1 VRILDKY
8 VLNLA
13 LWPML
18 GSLGVTLVAQLLERV
33 LRLLDQLS
41 NSSDRFGYVAQA
53 AINLVPHYLGLT
65 LPAGFFI
72 ALFVVITRLNEGS
85 EIDALLASGV
95 SLTRLA
101 TPYILLGVVLAMINL
116 ALFGYVQPY
125 SRYAFR
131 EVMQAAQNAGWNG
144 EVPAQTFINTADGVT
159 MTVDNAD
166 PGGRRLNRV
175 FIRKLK
181 PDGSLEITTA
191 ASGRILPNPDGK
203 TVTLELHQGQQF
215 SRDNRDQPQV
225 LSFGV
230 IDVQAPLTGAARLLR
245 ARGGDHEE
253 LTLDELVREANR
265 PHSMMS
271 RQTLLA
277 ELYGRLARSLSL
289 PLLPLLAIPLGLTAK
304 RGGRAPG
311 IIAAGLTLLAF
322 EHFLEFQEGLA
333 MAGKAQAGPAMG
345 LPVALFTGLCFAV
358 FISGRKRPG
367 ETPIGIVFEHIVDL
381 LARLRRQRAKTA
393 EVRGA
398 A

>member
-1 VRILDKY
+1 
-8 VLNLA
+8 
-13 LWPML
+13 ML
-18 GSLGVTLVAQLLERV
+18 GSLAVTLVAQLLERV

-53 AINLVPHYLGLT
+53 AVNLVPHYLGLT

-101 TPYILLGVVLAMINL
+101 VPYIWLGALLAMINL
-116 ALFGYVQPY
+116 ALFGYIQPY
-125 SRYAFR
+125 SRYAFHA
-131 EVMQAAQNAGWNG
+131 VMQAAQNAGWNG
-144 EVPAQTFINTADGVT
+144 EVPAQTFITTSDGVI
-159 MTVDNAD
+159 MTVDDAD
-166 PGGRRLNRV
+166 PGGRRLKRV
-175 FIRKLK
+175 FIRRQKA
-181 PDGSLEITTA
+181 DGGVEVTTA
-191 ASGRILPNPDGK
+191 SSGRILPNPDGK
-203 TVTLELHQGQQF
+203 TVTLELHDGQQV
-215 SRDNRDQPQV
+215 SRDSRDQPRV
-225 LSFGV
+225 LSFSV
-230 IDVQAPLTGAARLLR
+230 IDVQAPLTGAAKLLR

-253 LTLDELVREANR
+253 LTLNELVREANR
-265 PHSMMS
+265 PNSMMS

-277 ELYGRLARSLSL
+277 ELYGRLARSLSI

-311 IIAAGLTLLAF
+311 IIAAGLTLLGF
-322 EHFLEFQEGLA
+322 DHFLQFQEGLA

-345 LPVALFTGLCFAV
+345 LPIALFTILCFAV

-381 LARLRRQRAKTA
+381 LARLKSRRVEDPRPRA
-393 EVRGA
+393 A